1 MDLSVYRQ
9 ELWNL
14 TNDLESLLD
23 SDYRIVD
30 KELPPAQVRK
40 AEAPAVPKE
49 RIAPTFEAPHRPESG
64 RQLDRAAASPNGQ
77 NQKSTRIPHTAGS
90 SDPIQGSGHN
100 DLHALASAVSICK
113 NCDLHTRRKQAV
125 VGSGSEQPVL
135 LVIGD
140 APEMEDE
147 NTGIPFSA
155 AHDVFLDKW
164 LKALNL
170 YRDENVY
177 LTQLTKCRAPGG
189 RDPYPEEC
197 AECLPYLKQQVQL
210 LQPKAILIVGPIAAQ
225 TLLRTPRGIDYMR
238 GRIHKLGGIPAVVTY
253 SPRDYSK
260 SQAQLRRPVWEDLQL
275 LKLSIT

>member
-1 MDLSVYRQ
+1 MDLNVYRQ

-14 TNDLESLLD
+14 SNDLESLLD
-23 SDYRIVD
+23 SDYRIIN

-40 AEAPAVPKE
+40 AEAPPA
-49 RIAPTFEAPHRPESG
+49 PESG
-64 RQLDRAAASPNGQ
+64 QSTAPHKTAITDTDR
-77 NQKSTRIPHTAGS
+77 NQKTASRIPHTAGS
-90 SDPIQGSGHN
+90 SAPIQGSGHD

-113 NCDLHTRRKQAV
+113 NCDLHLRRKQAV
-125 VGSGSEQPVL
+125 VGAGSEQPVL
-135 LVIGD
+135 LVVGD

-147 NTGIPFSA
+147 NTGMPFSA
-155 AHDVFLDKW
+155 PHDVFLDKW

-189 RDPYPEEC
+189 REPYPEEC

-210 LQPKAILIVGPIAAQ
+210 LQPKAILIVGPISAQ

-275 LKLSIT
+275 LKISIT